1 MTILKLNPEQMST
14 HTSPFS
20 HIVCHEKSS
29 LAFLSGQTAVDR
41 DGTLVGEGDA
51 ARQTEQVFKNIEAA
65 LESLGESWASVISL
79 TTYLTSYEH
88 MQAFRET
95 RARLFDSYFPD
106 GGHPAH
112 TLLVVA
118 GLGSPQHLIE
128 VEAVV
133 AHSLTGSSGVNV
145 AEEPG

>member
-1 MTILKLNPEQMST
+1 MIRKLNPAQMSP

-20 HIVCHEKSS
+20 HIVCHEQSG

-41 DGTLVGEGDA
+41 EGSLVGEGDA
-51 ARQTEQVFKNIEAA
+51 ARQTEQVFRNIGTA
-65 LESLGESWASVISL
+65 LEYLGEDWSSVLSL

-88 MQAFRET
+88 MQGFREART
-95 RARLFDSYFPD
+95 RLFASYFPD

-118 GLGSPQHLIE
+118 GLGSPQHLVEI
-128 VEAVV
+128 EAVI
-133 AHSLTGSSGVNV
+133 AHSASTS
-145 AEEPG
+145 